1 MIRRVKM
8 DACIMYRVDEEEI
21 TVANRGAGETVPLGM
36 VKHVI
41 SFRSKFEGQAFLYGE
56 VFE

>member
-1 MIRRVKM
+1 
-8 DACIMYRVDEEEI
+8 MYRVDEEEI